1 MYSQN
6 QQLENGKI
14 KATCTTCT
22 WIGFKMLTQSVTEF
36 AWLHLCKQASGQ
48 HYLREQY
55 ASVKLLTMRNCSHK
69 DHFYQQVRNV

>member
-22 WIGFKMLTQSVTEF
+22 WIGFKMLT
-36 AWLHLCKQASGQ
+36 
-48 HYLREQY
+48 
-55 ASVKLLTMRNCSHK
+55 
-69 DHFYQQVRNV
+69 